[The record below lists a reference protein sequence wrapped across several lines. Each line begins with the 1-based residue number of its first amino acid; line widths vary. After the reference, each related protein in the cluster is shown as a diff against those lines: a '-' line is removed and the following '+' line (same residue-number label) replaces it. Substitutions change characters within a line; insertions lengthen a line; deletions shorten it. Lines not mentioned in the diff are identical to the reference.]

1 MSSPAAGSEAVLGLA
16 AFGKTAAALALVIAL
31 IFLCAA
37 LVRRLGPG
45 RQGRG
50 NILRVVSSAAVGT
63 RERVVVVEIEG
74 TWLVLGVTS
83 GQVNTLH
90 TLPAPEDA
98 DRGQPP
104 ASDPEAGFSTRLA
117 QALRHNAGKTLG
129 RSGDQP

>member
-1 MSSPAAGSEAVLGLA
+1 MNSPTTGSEAVLGLA

-31 IFLCAA
+31 IFLCAG
-37 LVRRLGPG
+37 LVKRLGPG

-50 NILRVVSSAAVGT
+50 HILRVVSSAAVGT

-90 TLPAPEDA
+90 TLAAPEDE
-98 DRGQPP
+98 DRGQPLTP
-104 ASDPEAGFSTRLA
+104 DPEVGFSTRLA
-117 QALRHNAGKTLG
+117 QALKHNAGKTLG
-129 RSGDQP
+129 RSGDKP